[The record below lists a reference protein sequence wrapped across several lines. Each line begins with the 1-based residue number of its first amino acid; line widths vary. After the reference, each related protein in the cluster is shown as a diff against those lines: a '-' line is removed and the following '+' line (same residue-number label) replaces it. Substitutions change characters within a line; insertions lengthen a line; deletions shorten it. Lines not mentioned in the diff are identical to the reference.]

1 MRSWIIERDI
11 FPENEE
17 KLVSLLGDRI
27 TWAKTTIN
35 GPEFSREPVEGS
47 ICYATHTMGRR
58 LQASHKAICWLY
70 EEFYDCHYYLPHF
83 QGFALNNPH
92 IFVERGTIHML
103 LDALNAGETK
113 FFIKENSGYK
123 NFTGLTGT
131 VKSILPELDRV
142 FDTEMLLLSP
152 AKQIGA
158 EWRYVITTNP
168 LGDEV
173 HQILTSSPYGEL
185 KSSADPTDFVRTVL
199 NDPRV
204 RSYDSAPM
212 WTLDICEL
220 HGGEFAVVEVNS
232 LLSAGW
238 YDCDVGL
245 IVETIDKIVSSSL

>member
-1 MRSWIIERDI
+1 MRDWIVEHDI

-27 TWAKTTIN
+27 IWAKMTIN
-35 GPEFSREPVEGS
+35 GPEFSREPMRGS

-58 LQASHKAICWLY
+58 LQTSHGAISWLY
-70 EEFYDCHYYLPHF
+70 DHVYDCHYYLPHF

-92 IFVERGTIHML
+92 IFVERGTLHMF
-103 LDALNAGETK
+103 LDKVDIGETK

-131 VKSILPELDRV
+131 AKSLQHDLDRV
-142 FDTEMLLLSP
+142 FDDELLMLAP

-158 EWRYVITTNP
+158 EWRYVITTDP

-185 KSSADPTDFVRTVL
+185 KSSSDPTEFVQNVLRT
-199 NDPRV
+199 PSV
-204 RSYDSAPM
+204 RSYDSAPA
-212 WTLDICEL
+212 WVIDICEL
-220 HGGEFAVVEVNS
+220 PDGEFAVVEVNS

-238 YDCDVGL
+238 YDCDV
-245 IVETIDKIVSSSL
+245 EKIVNFIESIA